1 MKRMLVVC
9 FAALIL
15 ALTPLAAQEAGKPGS
30 APRNEEHTPAVTPL
44 RVTVVFT
51 EYDGDK
57 KISNLPYNFTVNADE
72 KRASP
77 SSRIRSGARIP
88 VSTGKEQFTYLDV
101 GTNIDCSA
109 TQQDDGRF
117 KLQMVLERSSIVP
130 ESQTPS
136 GNNPVVRNFRVDL
149 NPVLKDG
156 QSVESVA
163 STDPLTG
170 HVYKVSVT
178 VNAVK

>member
-1 MKRMLVVC
+1 MKRTLIVC
-9 FAALIL
+9 LAALCL
-15 ALTPLAAQEAGKPGS
+15 SLMPLVAQEAGKPAN
-30 APRNEEHTPAVTPL
+30 APRTEEHTPAVTPL

-117 KLQMVLERSSIVP
+117 KLQMVL
-130 ESQTPS
+130 
-136 GNNPVVRNFRVDL
+136 
-149 NPVLKDG
+149 
-156 QSVESVA
+156 
-163 STDPLTG
+163 
-170 HVYKVSVT
+170 
-178 VNAVK
+178 

>member
-1 MKRMLVVC
+1 MKRRFAVGIVSLFLSVVPLV
-9 FAALIL
+9 
-15 ALTPLAAQEAGKPGS
+15 AQESGKAAS
-30 APRNEEHTPAVTPL
+30 TAKQEEHTPSVTPL
-44 RVTVVFT
+44 RVQVVFS

-57 KISNLPYNFTVNADE
+57 KISNLPYTFTVNADE
-72 KRASP
+72 RRASP
-77 SSRIRSGARIP
+77 SSKIRNGARIP
-88 VSTGKEQFTYLDV
+88 LVTGKDQFTYLDI

-109 TQQDDGRF
+109 TLQDDGRF
-117 KLQMVLERSSIVP
+117 KLQMALERSSVAP
-130 ESQTPS
+130 DTSSAT
-136 GNNPVVRNFRVDL
+136 GNPVVRNLRVDL

-178 VNAVK
+178 VNALK

>member
-1 MKRMLVVC
+1 
-9 FAALIL
+9 
-15 ALTPLAAQEAGKPGS
+15 
-30 APRNEEHTPAVTPL
+30 
-44 RVTVVFT
+44 VVFT
-51 EYDGDK
+51 ELDGDK
-57 KISNLPYNFTVNADE
+57 KVSNLPYNFTVNADE
-72 KRASP
+72 RRASP
-77 SSRIRSGARIP
+77 SSRIRNGARIP
-88 VSTGKEQFTYLDV
+88 VNTGKDQFTYLDI

-117 KLQMVLERSSIVP
+117 KLQMALERSSIVP
-130 ESQTPS
+130 ESQPS
-136 GNNPVVRNFRVDL
+136 GSNPVVRNFRVDL

-178 VNAVK
+178 VNVVK